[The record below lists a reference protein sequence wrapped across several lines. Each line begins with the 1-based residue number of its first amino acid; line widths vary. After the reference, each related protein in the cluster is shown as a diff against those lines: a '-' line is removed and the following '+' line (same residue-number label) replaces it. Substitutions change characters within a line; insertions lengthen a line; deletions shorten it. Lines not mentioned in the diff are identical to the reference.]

1 MKDSG
6 SRGQTLFFV
15 WDTVLTVLKH
25 LGVIHL
31 WVGIGKLLGNL
42 DEMLLGYFDRWTSVP
57 TMKIYSCVIYKEEVH
72 EEFEL
77 CPVLGT
83 A

>member
-15 WDTVLTVLKH
+15 WDTVLTALKH

-42 DEMLLGYFDRWTSVP
+42 DEMLLGYFDR
-57 TMKIYSCVIYKEEVH
+57 
-72 EEFEL
+72 
-77 CPVLGT
+77 
-83 A
+83 